1 MTSGDPSSQPP
12 NDREVR
18 IARTIGGPRE
28 LVFRAFVDP
37 DQVAKWW
44 APDGFE
50 VPRESVAVEPGVGGH
65 IHFTMAQSGG
75 GPEYPVRFE
84 IVEFVEP
91 ELLVFTSPAMPEVGI
106 LVPTRTRVTFEAD
119 GDSTR
124 VTVTQGPHPDEMA
137 RSAEAGWQGSFD
149 KLDALFSS

>member
-124 VTVTQGPHPDEMA
+124 VTVTQGPHTDEMA

>member
-37 DQVAKWW
+37 DQVAEWW

-124 VTVTQGPHPDEMA
+124 VTVTQGPHTDEMA

>member
-1 MTSGDPSSQPP
+1 MTSGDASSQPP
-12 NDREVR
+12 NDLEVR

-28 LVFRAFVDP
+28 LVFKAFVDP

-50 VPRESVAVEPGVGGH
+50 VPRDSVAVEPGVGGH

-75 GPEYPVRFE
+75 GPDYPVRFE

-91 ELLVFTSPAMPEVGI
+91 ELLVLTSPAMPEVGI
-106 LVPTRTRVTFEAD
+106 YEPTRTRVLFEAD
-119 GDSTR
+119 GDETR
-124 VTVTQGPHPDEMA
+124 VTVTQGPHTEEMA

-149 KLDALFSS
+149 KLAALFSS

>member
-1 MTSGDPSSQPP
+1 VTDETSLQPP
-12 NDREVR
+12 ADREVE

-28 LVFRAFVDP
+28 LVFKAFVDP

-50 VPRESVAVEPGVGGH
+50 VPRDSVDVEPGVGGH

-75 GPEYPVRFE
+75 GPQYPVRFE
-84 IVEFVEP
+84 IIEFVEP
-91 ELLVFTSPAMPEVGI
+91 ELLVLTSPAMPEVGI
-106 LVPTRTRVTFEAD
+106 LAPTRTRVVFEAD
-119 GDSTR
+119 GDKTR
-124 VTVTQGPHPDEMA
+124 VTVTQGPHTEEMA

-149 KLDALFSS
+149 KLEALLSS